1 MVPLIQNCVRPSIIL
16 WRTALEPWSALQIH
30 KPWELGSLLVFGVA
44 VVGGPLS
51 LARTPGEELQ
61 STRGGF
67 CVVTRDLEEVL
78 GYFELSYGQI
88 MIILVRGLE
97 RVMMLPGTRWV
108 LCSRILAAA
117 IMLELRPASN

>member
-1 MVPLIQNCVRPSIIL
+1 
-16 WRTALEPWSALQIH
+16 LQIQ

-44 VVGGPLS
+44 VVSGPLS

-78 GYFELSYGQI
+78 GYFELSYGQM
-88 MIILVRGLE
+88 MIILVKGLE
-97 RVMMLPGTRWV
+97 RVMMLPGTKWV